1 MSRIRQT
8 VLSPFRL
15 AAAEFS
21 RFRGHPIRTLALVAI
36 VLIPLVYG
44 GLYLWFAWDPYGKL
58 DQMPVAV
65 VNEDTGASV
74 DVGGETTDIN
84 GGDQLVE
91 QLKTNRIFDWRFV
104 SAGTAHT
111 GLEDGDYYMV
121 ITVPED
127 FSTRL
132 ASLSGTDPEQATVHF
147 DLNDANGYVA
157 GIMASTVEAELRN
170 QINTAV
176 YVTFATTIFG
186 DLTELNQGL
195 TEAADGANQLADG
208 IDTAQT
214 GATDL
219 QNGLGDLTTGAQQ
232 VADGAGQVSAGV
244 DQAVGVAQPVIENLA
259 ANWAQIQTG
268 ADAAAD
274 LANRADG
281 DLDGV
286 YTALCTDPDIDAG
299 ADACARL
306 QTFVSDAGEVNND
319 IQSANSAVQSTST
332 DTLDQASADLTEL
345 QTGASDVASGAQQVA
360 DAASTAQTG
369 AGDLADGLT
378 ELHDGATTLATK
390 LADAAESVPST
401 NPADDADNAEAYG
414 SPVTIAEKNL
424 NPAET
429 YGRGLAPFFI
439 AIALWVFGLM
449 AYLVLSTVNQRALA
463 GPLRAVPV
471 ALGGWFPGAALG
483 VLSALVLYL
492 AVQLGLGLDPKNAL
506 ATVGLSILAILTF
519 SATAH
524 LFKLAFGTAGSL
536 ILVVLLMLQ
545 LTSAG
550 GLYPVETTP
559 GFFQALHPLLPM
571 SHVVDALR
579 VTISGGETAHVT
591 RAVIVLLAYLAGA
604 IALSSF
610 VVATRRRWKADSLN
624 EPLQV

>member
-1 MSRIRQT
+1 M
-8 VLSPFRL
+8 SPFRL
-15 AAAEFS
+15 AAAELR

-58 DQMPVAV
+58 EHMPVAV

-74 DVGGETTDIN
+74 DVDGETTAIN
-84 GGDQLVE
+84 GGDQLVD
-91 QLKTNRIFDWRFV
+91 QLKSDRIFDWRFV
-104 SAGTAHT
+104 GADQARR

-132 ASLSGTDPEQATVHF
+132 ASLSGTSPEQATVHF

-186 DLTELNQGL
+186 DLTELNAGL
-195 TEAADGANQLADG
+195 TEAASAASDLADG
-208 IDTAQT
+208 IGTAQS

-219 QNGLGDLTTGAQQ
+219 QNGLDELTTGANQ
-232 VADGAGQVSAGV
+232 VADGADQVSAGV
-244 DQAVGVAQPVIENLA
+244 DQAVGVAQPVLQALA
-259 ANWAQIQTG
+259 QDWAQIQTG
-268 ADAAAD
+268 SESAAD
-274 LANRADG
+274 LANRAESE
-281 DLDGV
+281 LDGI
-286 YTALCTDPDIDAG
+286 YGALCTDDEAT
-299 ADACARL
+299 ADACANL
-306 QTFVSDAGEVNND
+306 QAFIADADAANDD
-319 IQSANSAVQSTST
+319 IQAANDTVQGTST
-332 DTLDQASADLTEL
+332 DTIDQASEDLTTL
-345 QTGASDVASGAQQVA
+345 QTGAGDVATGAAQVA
-360 DAASTAQTG
+360 DAAATAETG
-369 AGDLADGLT
+369 AGDLASGLT
-378 ELHDGATTLATK
+378 ELQDGATTLADK
-390 LADAAESVPST
+390 LATAAASVPST
-401 NPADDADNAEAYG
+401 NPAEDSDNADAYG
-414 SPVTIAEKNL
+414 SPVTIAEDNL

-449 AYLVLSTVNQRALA
+449 AYLVLRTVNGRALA
-463 GPLRAVPV
+463 GPLHSASV
-471 ALGGWFPGAALG
+471 ALGGWLPGAILG

-492 AVQLGLGLDPKNAL
+492 AVQLGLGLDPKYAL
-506 ATVGLSILAILTF
+506 ATVGLAVLSVLTF

-524 LFKLAFGTAGSL
+524 MFKLAFGTAGSL
-536 ILVVLLMLQ
+536 LLVVLLMLQ

-571 SHVVDALR
+571 SYVVDALR
-579 VTISGGETAHVT
+579 VTISGGETAHVV
-591 RAVIVLLAYLAGA
+591 RALIVLAAYLAGSLT
-604 IALSSF
+604 ITSL
-610 VVATRRRWKADSLN
+610 VVAARRKWKAGSLH
-624 EPLQV
+624 EPLEV